1 MQLYNTLTRKVE
13 PFQTIDDNTVT
24 IYTCGPTVYDFAH
37 IGNFRTFC
45 FEDLLRRY
53 LLYRGFDVRQVMNL
67 TDVDDKII
75 RKAGENNTSIDA
87 VTEPYIE
94 AFMEDCRTLNLQA
107 VEEYPRATRT
117 IEEMIELIQR
127 LIDRGHAYEKDGSV
141 YFDISSL
148 PDYGK
153 LSGLDRR
160 EIKSGVS
167 VDADEYDKEDVRDF
181 VLWKARKEGEH
192 YWDSPFGKGRPGWHL
207 ECSVMSM
214 KYLGDTI
221 DIHAGGEDLI
231 FPHHENEI
239 AQSEAATGKPFV
251 RYWVHCKYLVVEG
264 KKMSKSLGNF
274 YTLRQLLEMGYDPMA
289 IRYTLIG
296 AHYRK
301 QLNFTFESL
310 ENAAK
315 AIERV
320 EGFANAVAQTA
331 NEGVTDG
338 EIAGIIERTRTRFIA
353 AMDDDL
359 NVSGALGA
367 VFEFI
372 REVNTRYPDSQVPQ
386 TDKDAVLE
394 FLHEINDVIGCFS
407 LDPELADDEIQAL
420 IEERNAARQNRNFQR
435 ADEIRDQLTGMGI
448 VLEDTRDGTRFKR
461 LRHQDK

>member
-13 PFQTIDDNTVT
+13 PFQPLDDNTVT

-75 RKAGENNTSIDA
+75 RKAGEQKTSIDT

-94 AFMEDCRTLNLQA
+94 AFMEDCHTLNLQQ

-117 IEEMIELIQR
+117 IGEMVDLIQR

-167 VDADEYDKEDVRDF
+167 VDADTYDKDDVRDF

-192 YWDSPFGKGRPGWHL
+192 YWESPFGEGRPGWHL

-251 RYWVHCKYLVVEG
+251 RYWLHCKYLVVEG

-274 YTLRQLLEMGYDPMA
+274 YTLRQLLEKGHDPLA
-289 IRYTLIG
+289 IRYALIG

-310 ENAAK
+310 ENAAR

-320 EGFANAVAQTA
+320 EGFANAVSQTT
-331 NEGVTDG
+331 NNGHSSDD
-338 EIAGIIERTRTRFIA
+338 IAGMIEKARTRFVE

-359 NVSGALGA
+359 NVSGGLGA
-367 VFEFI
+367 LFEFI
-372 REVNTRYPDSQVPQ
+372 REVNTAFPDSQVPDA
-386 TDKDAVLE
+386 DKEAIMD
-394 FLHEINDVIGCFS
+394 FLQEINGVIGCFT
-407 LDPELADDEIQAL
+407 LEQELADEEIQAL
-420 IEERNAARQNRNFQR
+420 IDERNQARKDRDFQR
-435 ADEIRDQLTGMGI
+435 ADEIRDRLTGMGV

-461 LRHQDK
+461 SK